1 MNPYTL
7 ESHPWACAGL
17 LDRHGRLVRYLLLLA
32 IAALCAG
39 CAGVKVRTVGAKDCM
54 SERRGDVLTTG
65 KLSTSARDV
74 LTSLAVQPD
83 RCQQSV
89 DPCVQ
94 ALTHTDGT
102 TCHAGRKSC

>member
-1 MNPYTL
+1 MRYL
-7 ESHPWACAGL
+7 ERPPWTCAGL
-17 LDRHGRLVRYLLLLA
+17 LDRRGRLVRYLWLLA

-39 CAGVKVRTVGAKDCM
+39 CAGVKVRTVTAKDYV

-83 RCQQSV
+83 RCQQNRSEH
-89 DPCVQ
+89 
-94 ALTHTDGT
+94 LTLDRQILGYP
-102 TCHAGRKSC
+102 G

>member
-7 ESHPWACAGL
+7 ERHAWACAGL
-17 LDRHGRLVRYLLLLA
+17 LDRHGRFVRYWLLLV

-39 CAGVKVRTVGAKDCM
+39 CAGVKVRTVTEKDYV

-89 DPCVQ
+89 DPCAQ
-94 ALTHTDGT
+94 
-102 TCHAGRKSC
+102 GRVPRRGVEE